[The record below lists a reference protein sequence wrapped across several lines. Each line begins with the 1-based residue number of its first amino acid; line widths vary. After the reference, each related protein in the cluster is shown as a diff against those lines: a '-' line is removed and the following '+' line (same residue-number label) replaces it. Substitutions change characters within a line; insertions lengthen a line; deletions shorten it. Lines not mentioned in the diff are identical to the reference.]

1 MDLFNT
7 QNSNGVSSQ
16 PAQQPTD
23 LFSAAPTPTQRA
35 PAHTAYDKNSLSLTL
50 SVQRSAAGAIVTA
63 RFTNTSNFE
72 RLTGVGLQA
81 AVPKTQKLQLNA
93 VSKSELDGGEEAV
106 QSMKIIAVEGVSPIP
121 RPSSLPCSLLYISAC
136 FRKISNGHVYSV
148 QHEGS
153 TSDIMGIY

>member
-7 QNSNGVSSQ
+7 QNSNGFLSQ

-23 LFSAAPTPTQRA
+23 LFSSAPPPAQRA
-35 PAHTAYDKNSLSLTL
+35 PAHSAYNKNSLSLSL

-106 QSMKIIAVEGVSPIP
+106 QSMKIIAVEGKQLPPKLRLRLKVS
-121 RPSSLPCSLLYISAC
+121 YTKDGA
-136 FRKISNGHVYSV
+136 GSV
-148 QHEGS
+148 VDQVDWSEPA
-153 TSDIMGIY
+153 